1 MHLPPLL
8 AVGRGKFGESGEGI
22 LVLAAGGVPLCVSL
36 SGLCT
41 LLCLLLAAALFLRAA
56 VEHVVMPQ

>member
-1 MHLPPLL
+1 M
-8 AVGRGKFGESGEGI
+8 

-56 VEHVVMPQ
+56 VEHVEHLPECLCDELLCVLGRLWCIR